1 MRSPSPWIISLSVRL
16 YRWLLFMGPAEFR
29 NEYGE
34 SAVQVFRECCHDA
47 YQHRGIWGVIGL
59 WPSMF
64 GDAIIG
70 MLAERFSAL
79 QYRERCTPQ
88 ITLALAMRERAIPMY
103 ATLRRTMI
111 TIFCAFVLFGLAWLS
126 FSRLNDPLSWW
137 NPIVRIH
144 PEVNTTFR
152 VIMSAG
158 EFAFLMIL
166 VGGLPIIA
174 SATKQAFAARQR
186 DVLLLF
192 GLAVLMI
199 LIFVVEVILTISWQW
214 WHAIDPNGGF
224 FAILSL
230 IVLIVVTVALS
241 RAVARGETSLRV
253 LRFALVPAT
262 GVTIAMG
269 VSAMATIVETV
280 LFFTETPQVLTSS
293 DMVMWVIADLIMTI
307 SMGVALVAL
316 RRGLR
321 ARTLTPA

>member
-1 MRSPSPWIISLSVRL
+1 MRYPSSWIISLSVRL
-16 YRWLLFMGPAEFR
+16 YRWLLIIGPAAFR

-34 SAVQVFRECCHDA
+34 LTVQVFRECCHDA
-47 YQHRGIWGVIGL
+47 YQQRGIWGVIGL

-64 GDAIIG
+64 ADAIIG
-70 MLAERFSAL
+70 MLAERFSTL
-79 QYRERCTPQ
+79 QYRQRYTPQ
-88 ITLALAMRERAIPMY
+88 IILAMAMHGGITRMY

-137 NPIVRIH
+137 NPIVRNH
-144 PEVNTTFR
+144 PEVGTTFR
-152 VIMSAG
+152 IIMFTG

-174 SATKQAFAARQR
+174 SAIKQAFAARQR

-192 GLAVLMI
+192 GLAALMI

-230 IVLIVVTVALS
+230 LVLIVVTVALS
-241 RAVARGETSLRV
+241 RAVARGKTSLRV

-293 DMVMWVIADLIMTI
+293 DMVMWI
-307 SMGVALVAL
+307 
-316 RRGLR
+316 
-321 ARTLTPA
+321 